1 MQAIIP
7 LEPGHYYHIYNR
19 GNNRENIFVEE
30 RNYRYFMQLYQ
41 KYILP
46 VCDTFAYCLM
56 RNHFHI
62 LVRVKE
68 LQNQTCEVLKTSQVY
83 NQNINDKNSEVLKTS
98 AEVSSKGITQQFSN
112 FFNSYAKAINTT
124 YKRTGSLFQKRF
136 GRVEVDSER
145 YFAQLI
151 HYIHFNPQKHG
162 FVEDFRQYPY
172 SSYQAI
178 VSEKTTHLC
187 KHEILEWFQGKE
199 RFVKIHD
206 LLCDEAVIR
215 HLIEEDFD

>member
-1 MQAIIP
+1 MQTNIP

-19 GNNRENIFVEE
+19 GNNRENIFIEE
-30 RNYRYFMQLYQ
+30 RNYLYFMQLYQ

-46 VCDTFAYCLM
+46 VCDTFAYCLL

-68 LQNQTCEVLKTSQVY
+68 LENQTSEVSKTS
-83 NQNINDKNSEVLKTS
+83 EVFSKT
-98 AEVSSKGITQQFSN
+98 VTQQFSN
-112 FFNSYAKAINTT
+112 FFNSYTKSINAT
-124 YKRTGSLFQKRF
+124 YKRSGSLFQNRF
-136 GRVEVDSER
+136 GRIEVDSDR

-178 VSEKTTHLC
+178 VSEKPTNLC
-187 KHEILEWFQGKE
+187 RHEVLDWFQGKNS
-199 RFVKIHD
+199 FVNIHD
-206 LLCDEAVIR
+206 LLCDEAAIR
-215 HLIEEDFD
+215 HLTQEDFE

>member
-1 MQAIIP
+1 MQTSIP

-19 GNNRENIFVEE
+19 GNNRENIFIEE

-56 RNHFHI
+56 RNHFHV

-68 LQNQTCEVLKTSQVY
+68 LQNQTCEVSKTSEVY
-83 NQNINDKNSEVLKTS
+83 NQNNSQTSEVLKTS
-98 AEVSSKGITQQFSN
+98 EVSSKAITQQFSN

-124 YKRTGSLFQKRF
+124 YKRTGSLFQNRF
-136 GRVEVDSER
+136 GRVEVDSDR

-162 FVEDFRQYPY
+162 FVDDFRQYPY
-172 SSYQAI
+172 SSYPAI
-178 VSEKTTHLC
+178 VSEKPTRLC
-187 KHEILEWFQGKE
+187 KDEVLNWFQGKDS
-199 RFVKIHD
+199 FVKIHD
-206 LLCDEAVIR
+206 LLCDEAVIL
-215 HLIEEDFD
+215 HLTQEDFD

>member
-1 MQAIIP
+1 MQTNIP
-7 LEPGHYYHIYNR
+7 LEPGHFYHIYNR
-19 GNNRENIFVEE
+19 GNNRENIFIEE

-41 KYILP
+41 KYLLP

-56 RNHFHI
+56 RNHFHV

-68 LQNQTCEVLKTSQVY
+68 LQNQTSEVSKTS
-83 NQNINDKNSEVLKTS
+83 
-98 AEVSSKGITQQFSN
+98 EVSSKAIAQQFSN

-124 YKRTGSLFQKRF
+124 YKRTGSLFQNRF
-136 GRVEVDSER
+136 GRIEVDSDR

-178 VSEKTTHLC
+178 VSEKPTRLC
-187 KHEILEWFQGKE
+187 RTEVLNWFQGKDSFE
-199 RFVKIHD
+199 KIHG
-206 LLCDEAVIR
+206 LLCDEAVIQ
-215 HLIEEDFD
+215 HLTQVDFD

>member
-1 MQAIIP
+1 MQTNIP

-56 RNHFHI
+56 RNHFHV

-68 LQNQTCEVLKTSQVY
+68 LQNQT
-83 NQNINDKNSEVLKTS
+83 SEVLKTS
-98 AEVSSKGITQQFSN
+98 EVYNQTSNSQTSEVLKTSEVSSKAITQQFSN
-112 FFNSYAKAINTT
+112 FFNSYAKTINTT
-124 YKRTGSLFQKRF
+124 YKRTGSLFQNRF
-136 GRVEVDSER
+136 GRIEVDSDR

-162 FVEDFRQYPY
+162 FVEDFRHYRY

-178 VSEKTTHLC
+178 VTDKPTRLC
-187 KHEILEWFQGKE
+187 RNEVLNWFQGRDSFIE
-199 RFVKIHD
+199 IHD
-206 LLCDEAVIR
+206 VLCDEVDIQ
-215 HLIEEDFD
+215 HLTHDDFD

>member
-1 MQAIIP
+1 MQTNIP

-19 GNNRENIFVEE
+19 GNNRENIFIEE

-46 VCDTFAYCLM
+46 ICDTFAYCLM

-68 LQNQTCEVLKTSQVY
+68 IENQT
-83 NQNINDKNSEVLKTS
+83 SEVLKTS
-98 AEVSSKGITQQFSN
+98 EVSSKAITQQFSN

-124 YKRTGSLFQKRF
+124 YKRTGSLFQNRF
-136 GRVEVDSER
+136 GRIEVDSDR

-178 VSEKTTHLC
+178 VSEKPTRLC
-187 KHEILEWFQGKE
+187 RAEVLNWFQGKDN
-199 RFVKIHD
+199 FVKIHD
-206 LLCDEAVIR
+206 FLCDEAVIQ
-215 HLIEEDFD
+215 HLTPVDFD

>member
-1 MQAIIP
+1 MQANIP

-19 GNNRENIFVEE
+19 GNNRENIFIEE

-68 LQNQTCEVLKTSQVY
+68 LQNQT
-83 NQNINDKNSEVLKTS
+83 SEVLETS
-98 AEVSSKGITQQFSN
+98 EVSSKAITQQYSN

-124 YKRTGSLFQKRF
+124 YKRTGSLFQNRF
-136 GRVEVDSER
+136 GRIAVDSDR

-151 HYIHFNPQKHG
+151 HYIHFNPQNHG

-178 VSEKTTHLC
+178 ISEKPTHLC
-187 KHEILEWFQGKE
+187 RAEVLNWFQGKDS
-199 RFVKIHD
+199 FVKVHD
-206 LLCDEAVIR
+206 LLCDEAVIQ
-215 HLIEEDFD
+215 HLTQEDYD

>member
-1 MQAIIP
+1 MQANIP

-19 GNNRENIFVEE
+19 GNNRENIFIEE

-56 RNHFHI
+56 RNHFHV

-68 LQNQTCEVLKTSQVY
+68 LQNQTSEVFKTS
-83 NQNINDKNSEVLKTS
+83 
-98 AEVSSKGITQQFSN
+98 EVSSKAITQQFSN
-112 FFNSYAKAINTT
+112 LFNSYAKAINIT
-124 YKRTGSLFQKRF
+124 YKRTGSLFQNRF
-136 GRVEVDSER
+136 GRIEVDSDR

-178 VSEKTTHLC
+178 VSEKPTRLC
-187 KHEILEWFQGKE
+187 RAEVLNWFQGKDS
-199 RFVKIHD
+199 FVKIHD
-206 LLCDEAVIR
+206 LLCDEAVIL
-215 HLIEEDFD
+215 HLTQEVFD

>member
-1 MQAIIP
+1 MQANIP
-7 LEPGHYYHIYNR
+7 LEQGHYYHIYNR
-19 GNNRENIFVEE
+19 GNNRENIFIEE
-30 RNYRYFMQLYQ
+30 RNYSYFMQLYQ
-41 KYILP
+41 KYVLP

-68 LQNQTCEVLKTSQVY
+68 LQNQT
-83 NQNINDKNSEVLKTS
+83 SEVLKTS
-98 AEVSSKGITQQFSN
+98 EVSSKAITQQFSN
-112 FFNSYAKAINTT
+112 FFNSYTKSINAT
-124 YKRTGSLFQKRF
+124 YKRSGSLFQNRF
-136 GRVEVDSER
+136 SRIEVDSDR

-178 VSEKTTHLC
+178 VTVKPTHLC
-187 KHEILEWFQGKE
+187 RDEVLKWFQGKDN
-199 RFVKIHD
+199 FVQIHD
-206 LLCDEAVIR
+206 VLCDEAVIR
-215 HLIEEDFD
+215 HFIQEDF

>member
-1 MQAIIP
+1 MQLCKDKIMQHSIP

-19 GNNRENIFVEE
+19 GNNRENIFIEE
-30 RNYRYFMQLYQ
+30 RNYRHFMQLYQ

-68 LQNQTCEVLKTSQVY
+68 IQNQT
-83 NQNINDKNSEVLKTS
+83 SEVLKTS
-98 AEVSSKGITQQFSN
+98 EVFTAKYVAQHFSN
-112 FFNSYAKAINTT
+112 FFNSYAKSINTT
-124 YKRTGSLFQKRF
+124 YKRTGCLFENRF
-136 GRVEVDSER
+136 GRIEVDSDR
-145 YFAQLI
+145 YFVQLI

-162 FVEDFRQYPY
+162 FIDDFKKYPY

-178 VSEKTTHLC
+178 VSGKPTKVCRDEVLG
-187 KHEILEWFQGKE
+187 WFQGKDS
-199 RFVKIHD
+199 FVQVHD
-206 LLCDEAVIR
+206 LLCNESHIQ
-215 HLIEEDFD
+215 HITQENFD

>member
-1 MQAIIP
+1 MQNSIP

-19 GNNRENIFVEE
+19 GNNRENIFFEE

-41 KYILP
+41 KHILP

-56 RNHFHI
+56 RNHFHL

-68 LQNQTCEVLKTSQVY
+68 KPFQT
-83 NQNINDKNSEVLKTS
+83 SEVLKTS
-98 AEVSSKGITQQFSN
+98 EVSSKIIVQRFSN

-124 YKRTGSLFQKRF
+124 YHRTGSLFQNRF
-136 GRVEVDSER
+136 SRIEVDSDR

-162 FVEDFRQYPY
+162 FTANFRQYPY
-172 SSYQAI
+172 SSYPAL
-178 VSEKTTHLC
+178 VSEKPTNLRRA
-187 KHEILEWFQGKE
+187 EALEWFQG
-199 RFVKIHD
+199 RDNFIQLHD
-206 LLCDEAVIR
+206 ILGDEAIIR
-215 HLIEEDFD
+215 HLVQEDFD

>member
-1 MQAIIP
+1 MQANIP
-7 LEPGHYYHIYNR
+7 LEPGHYYHNYNR

-56 RNHFHI
+56 RNHFHF

-68 LQNQTCEVLKTSQVY
+68 LQNQT
-83 NQNINDKNSEVLKTS
+83 SEVFETS
-98 AEVSSKGITQQFSN
+98 EVSSKTITPQFSN

-136 GRVEVDSER
+136 GRIEIDSDR

-178 VSEKTTHLC
+178 VSEKPTRLC
-187 KHEILEWFQGKE
+187 RAEVLNWFQGKDS
-199 RFVKIHD
+199 FVKVHD
-206 LLCDEAVIR
+206 LLCDEAVIQ
-215 HLIEEDFD
+215 HLTHEDFD

>member
-1 MQAIIP
+1 VQANIP

-19 GNNRENIFVEE
+19 GNNRENIFIEE
-30 RNYRYFMQLYQ
+30 RNYLYFMQLYQ

-46 VCDTFAYCLM
+46 VCDTFAYCLL

-68 LQNQTCEVLKTSQVY
+68 LQNQT
-83 NQNINDKNSEVLKTS
+83 SEVLKTS
-98 AEVSSKGITQQFSN
+98 EVSSKTVTQQFSN
-112 FFNSYAKAINTT
+112 FFNSYTKSINAT
-124 YKRTGSLFQKRF
+124 YKRSGSLFQNRF
-136 GRVEVDSER
+136 GRIEVDSDR

-178 VSEKTTHLC
+178 VSEKPTNLC
-187 KHEILEWFQGKE
+187 RHEVLDWFQGKNS
-199 RFVKIHD
+199 FVNIHD

-215 HLIEEDFD
+215 HLTQEDFD

>member
-1 MQAIIP
+1 MQTNIP

-19 GNNRENIFVEE
+19 GNNRENIFIEE

-46 VCDTFAYCLM
+46 ACDTFAYCLL

-68 LQNQTCEVLKTSQVY
+68 LENQTSEVSKTS
-83 NQNINDKNSEVLKTS
+83 EVFSKT
-98 AEVSSKGITQQFSN
+98 VTQQFSN
-112 FFNSYAKAINTT
+112 FFNSYTKSINAT
-124 YKRTGSLFQKRF
+124 YKRSGSLFQNRF
-136 GRVEVDSER
+136 GRIEVDSDR

-162 FVEDFRQYPY
+162 FVEDFRQYPF

-178 VSEKTTHLC
+178 VSEKPTNLSRN
-187 KHEILEWFQGKE
+187 EVLVWFQGKKN
-199 RFVKIHD
+199 FVNIHD
-206 LLCDEAVIR
+206 FLCDEAVIR
-215 HLIEEDFD
+215 HLTQEDFD

>member
-1 MQAIIP
+1 MCHQRKDKTMQTNIP
-7 LEPGHYYHIYNR
+7 LESGHYYHIYNR
-19 GNNRENIFVEE
+19 GNNRENIFIEE

-56 RNHFHI
+56 RNHFHV

-68 LQNQTCEVLKTSQVY
+68 LQNQT
-83 NQNINDKNSEVLKTS
+83 SEVLKTS
-98 AEVSSKGITQQFSN
+98 EVSSKTITQPFSN
-112 FFNSYAKAINTT
+112 LFNSYAKAINTT
-124 YKRTGSLFQKRF
+124 YKRTGSLFQNRF
-136 GRVEVDSER
+136 GRVEVDSDR

-178 VSEKTTHLC
+178 VSEKSTRLC
-187 KHEILEWFQGKE
+187 KDEVLNWFQGKDS
-199 RFVKIHD
+199 FVKIHD

-215 HLIEEDFD
+215 HLTQEDFD

>member
-1 MQAIIP
+1 MQTNIP
-7 LEPGHYYHIYNR
+7 LEPGHFYHIYNR
-19 GNNRENIFVEE
+19 GNNRENIFIEE
-30 RNYRYFMQLYQ
+30 RNYHYFMQMYQ

-68 LQNQTCEVLKTSQVY
+68 LQNQTSEVFKTS
-83 NQNINDKNSEVLKTS
+83 
-98 AEVSSKGITQQFSN
+98 EVSSKAIAQQFSN
-112 FFNSYAKAINTT
+112 FFNSYAKSINTT
-124 YKRTGSLFQKRF
+124 YKRTGSLFQNRF
-136 GRVEVDSER
+136 GRIEVDSDR

-172 SSYQAI
+172 SSYPAI
-178 VSEKTTHLC
+178 VSEKPTRLC
-187 KHEILEWFQGKE
+187 KEEVLKCFQGKDN
-199 RFVKIHD
+199 FVQIHD
-206 LLCDEAVIR
+206 VLCDEAVIR
-215 HLIEEDFD
+215 HLTQEDFD

>member
-19 GNNRENIFVEE
+19 GNNRENIFIEE

-68 LQNQTCEVLKTSQVY
+68 LQNQTCEVSKTSQV
-83 NQNINDKNSEVLKTS
+83 
-98 AEVSSKGITQQFSN
+98 SSQHIAQQFSN
-112 FFNSYAKAINTT
+112 FFNSYAKSINTT

-136 GRVEVDSER
+136 GRIDIDSDR

-162 FVEDFRQYPY
+162 FVEDFRRYPY

-178 VSEKTTHLC
+178 VSEKPTNLC
-187 KHEILEWFQGKE
+187 RDEIVNWFQGKDH
-199 RFVKIHD
+199 FVQIHD

-215 HLIEEDFD
+215 HLIEEDSD

>member
-1 MQAIIP
+1 MQANIP

-19 GNNRENIFVEE
+19 GNNRENIFIEE
-30 RNYRYFMQLYQ
+30 RNYLYFMQLYQ

-46 VCDTFAYCLM
+46 VCDTFAYCLL

-68 LQNQTCEVLKTSQVY
+68 LQNQT
-83 NQNINDKNSEVLKTS
+83 SEVLKTS
-98 AEVSSKGITQQFSN
+98 EVSSKTVTQQFSN
-112 FFNSYAKAINTT
+112 FFNSYTKSINAT
-124 YKRTGSLFQKRF
+124 YKRSGSLFQNRF
-136 GRVEVDSER
+136 GRIEVDSDR

-178 VSEKTTHLC
+178 VSEKPTNLC
-187 KHEILEWFQGKE
+187 RHEVLDWFQGKNS
-199 RFVKIHD
+199 FVNIHD

-215 HLIEEDFD
+215 HLTQEDFD